1 MNFEYLTQENQK
13 LKRLLRNNM
22 QPSTPKHTM
31 TSSKMTPSATKIALQ
46 GIAKE
51 GQTMFPKKDSGSRPN
66 TKGMTPHINHNKND
80 HSA

>member
-13 LKRLLRNNM
+13 LKRLSRNNM
-22 QPSTPKHTM
+22 QPSTPKPVVT
-31 TSSKMTPSATKIALQ
+31 TSKTSIPARNIALQ
-46 GIAKE
+46 GIAKA
-51 GQTMFPKKDSGSRPN
+51 GQLEYPKKDSGSRPN